1 MRSSRVV
8 IAVLALAIL
17 LQGCASMRS
26 EPDLT
31 SPGLH
36 RTYERRAAVEMP
48 AEQAERIAVW
58 AVPFSRVAGHVY
70 CKNLSDTDLAAEK
83 KSEDC
88 NEFPEL
94 SATGWRLLYDW
105 RTTLKD
111 DEKMTGLELMAF
123 GRAESSGRGVIVI
136 GFKGTDFSSLSD
148 WRSNL
153 RWVTRILPLPGQD
166 QYQVVHARAGQLVDQ
181 ALARAKEVFPSI
193 QEYDV
198 YSTGHSLGGGL
209 AQLLAYSDFRVKGAV
224 VFDPS
229 PVTGYSTLV
238 TDRQVN
244 CSVRI
249 VRIYERGEALQYLRS
264 FLRLFYTLSPNIN
277 EFSFNLIHAK
287 GNPVANHSMSAFRGG
302 LEARAKVAKT
312 QTLPVGDL
320 PGDPDCE
327 CYRERRPEYRA
338 PDAAA
343 CQASAGVVGR

>member
-1 MRSSRVV
+1 MRSFRIAMV
-8 IAVLALAIL
+8 IAMFAVLF
-17 LQGCASMRS
+17 QGCASVNR

-36 RTYERRAAVEMP
+36 RTSVQRAAVEMP

-70 CKNLSDTDLAAEK
+70 CRYLSDTDLAAAK

-88 NEFPEL
+88 NEFPGA
-94 SATGWRLLYDW
+94 SDTGWRQLYDW
-105 RTTLKD
+105 QTALKD
-111 DEKMTGLELMAF
+111 DEKKTGLELMAF
-123 GRAESSGRGVIVI
+123 GRAESGGRGVIVI

-153 RWVTRILPLPGQD
+153 RWFTRILPLHGQD
-166 QYQVVHARAGQLVDQ
+166 QYQVVHSRAGELVDL
-181 ALARAKEVFPSI
+181 ALSRAKEVFPSV

-229 PVTGYSTLV
+229 PVTGYATLV

-244 CSVRI
+244 CSARI
-249 VRIYERGEALQYLRS
+249 VRIYERGEALQYVRS

-277 EFSFNLIHAK
+277 EFSFNLIHSK
-287 GNPVANHSMSAFRGG
+287 GNPVANHSMSAFRSG

-312 QTLPVGDL
+312 QALPVGDL

-327 CYRERRPEYRA
+327 CYRKRRPEYRA

-343 CQASAGVVGR
+343 CQASAGAVGR